1 MTTNKDCTESTHP
14 VAGYVPAFEGADGQE
29 DPAPEPVTDGEAL
42 PEKEADVIKPAKV
55 PVTVTDPPADGRTGN
70 HV

>member
-1 MTTNKDCTESTHP
+1 MTRKQDCTESTHP

-42 PEKEADVIKPAKV
+42 PEKKAEGIQ
-55 PVTVTDPPADGRTGN
+55 PVNVAGTNTNPPADAHTGN